1 MSNRSHRCSN
11 RNTMIHKEN
20 SMDTYFVGNQEYFKV
35 IGKIAYKGP
44 KSDNPLA
51 FKFYDPKKIVRGKTM
66 EDHLRFSVAYWHSFC
81 ADGTD
86 PFGKATMHFPWKHDD
101 PMQNARNK
109 AEAAFE
115 FITKLGA
122 PFYAFHD
129 VDASPDSESAAEYEK
144 NYLEIAAYLKR
155 LQDETGV
162 RLLWNTSNLF
172 SHPRYMNGAATN
184 PDFSVLGRAALQVK
198 TSLDVNVMLGGSGYT
213 FWGGREGYMTL
224 WNTDTK
230 REEEHLGTFLRIAR
244 DYGRKIGFKG
254 TFYIEPKPMEPSKH
268 QYDFDAA
275 TAIAFIRK
283 YGLENDFKCNIENNH
298 ATLAGHSFAHD
309 LQVCVDNGMLGSVD
323 ANQGDAQNGWDTDE
337 FPTNVYETTEAML
350 IILRNG
356 GLHNGGLNFDAKR
369 RRNSTELA
377 DLFIDNIGGMDAF
390 ALGLLTGDKILG
402 DGKIDA
408 MKKSRY
414 ASSTVEMGFYEKGLI
429 DLVNWPISSQSPAKR
444 HQRQARIA
452 FYNLVNQYLFS

>member
-1 MSNRSHRCSN
+1 M
-11 RNTMIHKEN
+11 K
-20 SMDTYFVGNQEYFKV
+20 DYFVGNTEYFKG
-35 IGKIAYKGP
+35 IGKIQYEGA

-86 PFGKATMHFPWKHDD
+86 PFGRATQTYPWRDSN
-101 PMQNARNK
+101 PSRNARNK

-122 PFYAFHD
+122 PYYAFHD
-129 VDASPDSESAAEYEK
+129 ADVAYDGETAAEYEK
-144 NYLEIAAYLKR
+144 YYLEIAEYLKE
-155 LQDETGV
+155 LQKATGV
-162 RLLWNTSNLF
+162 KLLWNTSNLF

-184 PDFSVLGRAALQVK
+184 PEFNVLTRAALQVK
-198 TSLDVNVMLGGSGYT
+198 TNLDVNVTLGGEGYT
-213 FWGGREGYMTL
+213 FWGGREGYMSL
-224 WNTDTK
+224 WNTDMK
-230 REEEHLGTFLRIAR
+230 REEEHLGMFFRLAR
-244 DYGRKIGFKG
+244 DYGRSIGFKG

-283 YGLENDFKCNIENNH
+283 YDLQDDFKCNIENNH
-298 ATLAGHSFAHD
+298 ATLAGHTFAHD

-323 ANQGDAQNGWDTDE
+323 ANQGDRQNGWDTDE
-337 FPTNVYETTEAML
+337 FPSDVYETTEAML

-356 GLHNGGLNFDAKR
+356 GLHSGGLNFDAKR
-369 RRNSTELA
+369 RRNST
-377 DLFIDNIGGMDAF
+377 DLSDMFISHIGGMDAF
-390 ALGLLTGDKILG
+390 ALGLLAADKILS

-408 MKKSRY
+408 MKKERY
-414 ASSTVEMGFYEKGLI
+414 SSFDSGDGANYEKGLFT
-429 DLVNWPISSQSPAKR
+429 LEQLANLGRKASTPLISG
-444 HQRQARIA
+444 
-452 FYNLVNQYLFS
+452 

>member
-1 MSNRSHRCSN
+1 M
-11 RNTMIHKEN
+11 K
-20 SMDTYFVGNQEYFKV
+20 DYFVGNTEYFKG
-35 IGKIAYKGP
+35 IGKIQYEGA

-86 PFGKATMHFPWKHDD
+86 PFGRATQTYPWRDSN
-101 PMQNARNK
+101 PGRNARNK

-122 PFYAFHD
+122 PYYAFHD
-129 VDASPDSESAAEYEK
+129 ADVAYDGETAAEYEK
-144 NYLEIAAYLKR
+144 YYLEIAEYLKE
-155 LQDETGV
+155 LQKATGV
-162 RLLWNTSNLF
+162 KLLWNTSNLF

-184 PDFSVLGRAALQVK
+184 PEFNVLTRAALQVK
-198 TSLDVNVMLGGSGYT
+198 TNLDVNVTLGGEGYT
-213 FWGGREGYMTL
+213 FWGGREGYMSL
-224 WNTDTK
+224 WNTDMK
-230 REEEHLGTFLRIAR
+230 REEEHLGMFFRLAR
-244 DYGRKIGFKG
+244 DYGRSIGFKG

-283 YGLENDFKCNIENNH
+283 YDLQDDFKCNIENNH
-298 ATLAGHSFAHD
+298 ATLAGHTFAHD

-323 ANQGDAQNGWDTDE
+323 ANQGDRQNGWDTDE
-337 FPTNVYETTEAML
+337 FPSDVYETTEAML

-356 GLHNGGLNFDAKR
+356 GLHSGGLNFDAKR
-369 RRNSTELA
+369 RRNST
-377 DLFIDNIGGMDAF
+377 DLSDMFISHIGGMDAF
-390 ALGLLTGDKILG
+390 ALGLLAADKILS

-408 MKKSRY
+408 MKKERY
-414 ASSTVEMGFYEKGLI
+414 SSFDSGDGANYEKGLFTLEQLA
-429 DLVNWPISSQSPAKR
+429 DLGRKASTPLISGKQELLN
-444 HQRQARIA
+444 
-452 FYNLVNQYLFS
+452 NLVNQYLFS